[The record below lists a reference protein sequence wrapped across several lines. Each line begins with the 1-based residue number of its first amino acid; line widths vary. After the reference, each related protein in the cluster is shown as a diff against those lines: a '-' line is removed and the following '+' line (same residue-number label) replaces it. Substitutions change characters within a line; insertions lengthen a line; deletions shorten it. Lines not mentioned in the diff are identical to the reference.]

1 MWQAYK
7 TKITRKC
14 GKIAGLFY
22 IFCQMNRAKMISI
35 FLDCQ
40 TKFSD
45 QYTLKKADSEMFSFW
60 VNNIFAEKQVLF
72 DICGLMQSR
81 QSSYQS
87 D

>member
-1 MWQAYK
+1 
-7 TKITRKC
+7 
-14 GKIAGLFY
+14 
-22 IFCQMNRAKMISI
+22 MISI
-35 FLDCQ
+35 FQECE

-45 QYTLKKADSEMFSFW
+45 QCTLEKADPEMFSFW

-72 DICGLMQSR
+72 AICGLMQSQ

>member
-1 MWQAYK
+1 M
-7 TKITRKC
+7 IE
-14 GKIAGLFY
+14 
-22 IFCQMNRAKMISI
+22 AKMISI
-35 FLDCQ
+35 FPECQ

-45 QYTLKKADSEMFSFW
+45 QYTLEKADPEIFLFW